1 MEDFSANSWRHKG
14 SSLVFDRGTVSDLLE
29 IAQIYSLRQTLSW
42 LNNPPPT
49 PASRSTILISG
60 LETLMQLLPP
70 PKAHDFLLHRVRPLV
85 IRLQNSWEC
94 GLIFGFASPPQ
105 AFTEELVSE
114 EVLYQTSSR
123 QTVRLSAGLWG
134 AGGALKRLVRG
145 SSAQDK
151 EETLGYHVPRL
162 S

>member
-1 MEDFSANSWRHKG
+1 MEDFSANSWRYKG
-14 SSLVFDRGTVSDLLE
+14 SSLVFDRGVLSGLLE
-29 IAQIYSLRQTLSW
+29 TAQIYSLRQALSW
-42 LNNPPPT
+42 QNNPPPP

-70 PKAHDFLLHRVRPLV
+70 PKAHDFLLYRIRPLV

-105 AFTEELVSE
+105 AFTEDPLSD
-114 EVLYQTSSR
+114 EVIYQTSSR
-123 QTVRLSAGLWG
+123 QQVRLSAGIWG
-134 AGGALKRLVRG
+134 AGDALKRLVHG
-145 SSAQDK
+145 VSAQGK